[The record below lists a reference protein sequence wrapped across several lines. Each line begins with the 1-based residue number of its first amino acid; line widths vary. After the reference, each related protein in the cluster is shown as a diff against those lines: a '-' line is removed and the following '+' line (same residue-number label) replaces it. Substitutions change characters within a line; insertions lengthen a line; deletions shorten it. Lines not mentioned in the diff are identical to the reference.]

1 MQEFDAVKAQLS
13 ALGVR
18 VRSVVCQ
25 HGDIPAMLARRGCE
39 LDFVELVSDPDFSIC
54 KDYVAKGMEL
64 IFAQEERDMLLTA
77 LVEKDGFESK
87 EAAKHNMVQPAICVE
102 DDDGN
107 VVYKWSWHDVGTVGQ
122 YV

>member
-54 KDYVAKGMEL
+54 KDYVRPAT
-64 IFAQEERDMLLTA
+64 TA
-77 LVEKDGFESK
+77 R
-87 EAAKHNMVQPAICVE
+87 
-102 DDDGN
+102 
-107 VVYKWSWHDVGTVGQ
+107 
-122 YV
+122 